1 MGYPYEVSAYV
12 AQSKYEYDYA
22 VIYCG
27 RSLLAAVRAMLAARR
42 GGCKCVRF
50 VWRG

>member
-1 MGYPYEVSAYV
+1 MGYPYEVSAY
-12 AQSKYEYDYA
+12 AQQGEYGYDYD
-22 VIYCG
+22 VIYRG
-27 RSLLAAVRAMLAARR
+27 RSLFAAVRAMLAARR

>member
-12 AQSKYEYDYA
+12 QQGEYEYGYDTVYS
-22 VIYCG
+22 G
-27 RSLLAAVRAMLAARR
+27 DSLFAAVRAMLAARR
-42 GGCKCVRF
+42 GGCLCVRF